1 MSFLIWWCF
10 LHVHKTIMY
19 DFQANVNICALFQ
32 VPNYCFDQGYE
43 NEHNEHNQTG
53 SGEVAPQQAIL
64 IKYSNIV
71 TSLEHVMQDLLRDAK
86 EKFKNW
92 ITCSILE
99 GVDSAYKKV
108 I

>member
-1 MSFLIWWCF
+1 MF
-10 LHVHKTIMY
+10 VYKTIMY
-19 DFQANVNICALFQ
+19 NFQASVNICALFQ

-43 NEHNEHNQTG
+43 NEHNQTG
-53 SGEVAPQQAIL
+53 SGEVAPQQASL
-64 IKYSNIV
+64 VKYSNIV
-71 TSLEHVMQDLLRDAK
+71 TSLEHFMQDLLRDAK

-92 ITCSILE
+92 VTCSILE